1 MNIYDRRARKE
12 LDLLVEEYLTTST
25 INRRQFLQRA
35 TTAGLSLSAATAL
48 LAACGGTNTGTLNT
62 SSGSVPKVS
71 SIDVLTQLSGAELA
85 AFNAINTAFTQK
97 TGIKVNVE
105 PTSDLRAVLSTRVR
119 GNNPP
124 DVAGMSSVPE
134 FQQYAAQGKL
144 LQLDRFF
151 TMSQIEQQYA
161 RIWLDVSSYN
171 GHLYAVIPRVNTKST
186 VWYSPKQFKANG
198 YTPSQT
204 WDEMIALSNKIAS
217 SGKYPWS
224 LGVEG
229 GSSTGWPAADW
240 VDQIYLSLNGP
251 ELSQQWVEHKIPW
264 THPSVKQA
272 FQLFGE
278 IVNGRHYIS
287 GAPQSILAT
296 NFQDAAYLPFE
307 NPPKAYMYF
316 LGDFTASFLKTQFPG
331 IQPGVDFDF
340 FPFPTIT
347 PQYANSV
354 TGIVNILSA
363 FRDNDGTRQY
373 MEFLAS
379 PEGQSIWP
387 KQGGAVSVNKQVP
400 LSVYPDPVSR
410 RTAEL
415 LLNAKYFSVGQD
427 DLLPSS
433 MEQEYW
439 KGLLAYIQ
447 NPSQLDSILRS
458 LEDAATRLYSS

>member
-1 MNIYDRRARKE
+1 MNIFDAQARKE
-12 LDLLVEEYLTTST
+12 LDQLVEEYLTTSN

-35 TTAGLSLSAATAL
+35 TALGLSMGAASAL
-48 LAACGGTNTGTLNT
+48 LAACGGGTSTLNT
-62 SSGSVPKVS
+62 SSGNVPKVNS
-71 SIDVLTQLSGAELA
+71 VDVLTQLSGAELA
-85 AFNAINTAFTQK
+85 AFNAINTAFTRK

-105 PTSDLRAVLSTRVR
+105 PTNDLRAVLTTRVQ

-134 FQQYAAQGKL
+134 FQQLAAQGKL

-151 TMSQIEQQYA
+151 NMSQMREQYA
-161 RIWLDVSSYN
+161 SIWLDVSSYN

-186 VWYSPKQFKANG
+186 VWYSPKQFQANG
-198 YTPSQT
+198 YTIPQT

-217 SGKYPWS
+217 SGRYPWA

-251 ELSQQWVEHKIPW
+251 ELSQQWVAHKIPW

-278 IVNGRHYIS
+278 IVNGKHYIS

-316 LGDFTASFLKTQFPG
+316 LGDFTASFLTTQFPG
-331 IQPGVDFDF
+331 IKPGVDFNF
-340 FPFPTIT
+340 FPFPTIN
-347 PQYANSV
+347 PQYQRAV
-354 TGIVNILSA
+354 TGIVNIMAA

-373 MEFLAS
+373 MQFLAS

-387 KQGGAVSVNKQVP
+387 KQGGAVSVNKAVP
-400 LSVYPDPVSR
+400 LSIYPDVVSR
-410 RTAEL
+410 GAAEL
-415 LLNAKYFSVGQD
+415 LVNASFFSVGQD
-427 DLLPSS
+427 DLMPSP
-433 MEQEYW
+433 MEQAYW

-447 NPSQLDSILRS
+447 NPSQLDSILSS
-458 LEDAATRLYSS
+458 LEDSASRLYS